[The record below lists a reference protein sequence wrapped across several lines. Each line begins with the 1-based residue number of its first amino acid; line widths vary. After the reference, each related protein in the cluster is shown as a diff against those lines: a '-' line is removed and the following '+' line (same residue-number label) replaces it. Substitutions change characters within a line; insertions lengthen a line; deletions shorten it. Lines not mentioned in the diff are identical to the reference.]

1 MSEQAILRRHGP
13 SELHLEVDADGG
25 IHVGGTIHE
34 LGAGVLVL

>member
-1 MSEQAILRRHGP
+1 MVRQGDAVHRP

-25 IHVGGTIHE
+25 IHVGGTVHE